1 MGKIATEP
9 DLEAKQNLAYEV
21 VSVDGEGKKKDS
33 NISGI
38 RRVGGIVSR
47 NKRRKTL
54 LVDRGEN
61 EENMYQSIE
70 EIMRGKEGE
79 RQRDYERDH
88 F

>member
-1 MGKIATEP
+1 MGKE
-9 DLEAKQNLAYEV
+9 
-21 VSVDGEGKKKDS
+21 KKKDS

-38 RRVGGIVSR
+38 RRVGGIVSC

-70 EIMRGKEGE
+70 EIMRGKAGE